1 MPSIHTIY
9 MLEMYYLDLIGT
21 FAFAI
26 TGALKA
32 KGRDLHLFGALFLG
46 IITSIGGGTIRDL
59 IIGRTPLFYLQD
71 HNYLL
76 TAIIAGAL
84 TYFVPTFFKKW
95 YSFFRFIDSIGL
107 SAFTIIGVSVTYSHL
122 FKNEGLTILSFLA
135 SILLGMMT
143 GFGGSVVRDSI
154 MGDMPLSL
162 KKGSNY
168 VLSAFLGSLSF
179 YLLMFVNIA
188 LAISISIIITLV
200 FREIISPFGI
210 FKRVFKKK

>member
-1 MPSIHTIY
+1 
-9 MLEMYYLDLIGT
+9 MYYLDLVGI
-21 FAFAI
+21 FAFAV

-46 IITSIGGGTIRDL
+46 IITSIGGGTVRDL
-59 IIGRTPLFYLQD
+59 IIDRTPLFYLKD
-71 HNYLL
+71 PNYLIV
-76 TAIIAGAL
+76 AIIASTL

-95 YSFFRFIDSIGL
+95 YSFFRLIDSIGL

-122 FKNEGLTILSFLA
+122 FNGKGFTIISFLV

-143 GFGGSVVRDSI
+143 GFGGGIIRDAI

-168 VLSAFLGSLSF
+168 VSSAFFGSLSF
-179 YLLMFVNIA
+179 YLLTFVNVT
-188 LAISISIIITLV
+188 LAIIVSIIITLF
-200 FREIISPFGI
+200 FREIISPFGLYKRI
-210 FKRVFKKK
+210 FKKT